1 MKFQPRLLCNSTGG
15 TAKFPSGMLNEVP
28 WNGLGGCGWLLWMWN
43 SGMHPKKQE
52 QLLPGGN
59 SARGSQQGLSSSR
72 ERRWEE
78 RESQGCST
86 GTPGGGAGM
95 RIHHYSLRQSP
106 KVTPVKLSA
115 LKPGFNLSFKDCACA
130 TGSAQSRAFTPYNW
144 RF

>member
-1 MKFQPRLLCNSTGG
+1 MKFQPRLLCNSAGG

-28 WNGLGGCGWLLWMWN
+28 WNGLGGVDGSCGC
-43 SGMHPKKQE
+43 GIQE

-95 RIHHYSLRQSP
+95 RIHHYSLQQSP

-130 TGSAQSRAFTPYNW
+130 TGSAQSQAFTPYNW

>member
-1 MKFQPRLLCNSTGG
+1 MAPVDVEFRDAPQKAGAASPRGEFCQGI
-15 TAKFPSGMLNEVP
+15 
-28 WNGLGGCGWLLWMWN
+28 
-43 SGMHPKKQE
+43 
-52 QLLPGGN
+52 LP
-59 SARGSQQGLSSSR
+59 QQGLSSSR

-78 RESQGCST
+78 RESQGGST

-130 TGSAQSRAFTPYNW
+130 TGSAQSQAFTPYNW